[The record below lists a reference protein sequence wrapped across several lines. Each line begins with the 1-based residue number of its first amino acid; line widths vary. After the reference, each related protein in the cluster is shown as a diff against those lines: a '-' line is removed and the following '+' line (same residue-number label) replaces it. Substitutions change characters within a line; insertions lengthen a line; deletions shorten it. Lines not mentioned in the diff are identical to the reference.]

1 MQFGLS
7 ESQEFLKDSARKF
20 FAGEC
25 PSAEMRRL
33 METETAY
40 DADLWSKLTDQGYTG
55 IIFPEAYGGVGLGKV
70 ELMLLMEEAGRA
82 LLPGPFFSTVVLAGS
97 VLDAVASPAHKQ
109 KYLGP
114 ICRGEARATVAL
126 LESSATWNPRDVQ
139 LTASNGNL
147 SGEKYFVPD
156 PAVADFIIVVARN
169 GVFLVNSKSPGLKI
183 SPMTAMDLTRKLYVV
198 EFNNT
203 PAEEISPTTD
213 LERAFDIA
221 TAALSAELVGGMQR
235 TLDITVEY
243 AKTRK
248 QFGKPIG
255 TFQAVQHQCADMY
268 LETESSRSA
277 VYYAGWALEENSPDA
292 TVAVSIAKMYASDAC
307 RGVGNRGIQIH
318 GGMGFTWENDLH
330 LYYRRAKS
338 SETMFGDATFHRE
351 RIARQVIDSG
361 PNLAKTACHSQTRET
376 SIISDLIHLTKDNGI
391 AVITINNPPVNAL
404 SPGVP
409 EGIAAAVEQIDK
421 DDCVKA
427 AVLTGGGTTFVA
439 GADIKEFG
447 KITSGKSGGGLE
459 LPSLLLKIEDCRKP
473 VVMAIH
479 GSAFG

>member
-33 METETAY
+33 METDTAY
-40 DADLWSKLTDQGYTG
+40 DAALWSKLTDQGYTG

-109 KYLGP
+109 KYLPP
-114 ICRGEARATVAL
+114 ICRGEARATVAI
-126 LESSATWNPRDVQ
+126 LESNASWNPHDVQ
-139 LTASNGNL
+139 LTAANGKL
-147 SGEKYFVPD
+147 TGEKYFVSD
-156 PAVADFIIVVARN
+156 AAVADFIIAVARN
-169 GVFLVNSKSPGLKI
+169 GVFVVNAKAPGLKI
-183 SPMTAMDLTRKLYVV
+183 SAMTAMDLTRKLYVV
-198 EFNNT
+198 EFNDT
-203 PAEEISPTTD
+203 PAEEISATTD
-213 LERAFDIA
+213 LARAFDVA

-292 TVAVSIAKMYASDAC
+292 TVAVSIAKMYASDAA
-307 RGVGNRGIQIH
+307 RTVGNRGIQIH
-318 GGMGFTWENDLH
+318 GGMGFTWENDVH
-330 LYYRRAKS
+330 LYYRRAKG
-338 SETMFGDATFHRE
+338 SETAFGDATFHRE
-351 RIARQVIDSG
+351 RIASAIVDSG
-361 PNLAKTACHSQTRET
+361 IVSAK
-376 SIISDLIHLTKDNGI
+376 
-391 AVITINNPPVNAL
+391 
-404 SPGVP
+404 
-409 EGIAAAVEQIDK
+409 
-421 DDCVKA
+421 
-427 AVLTGGGTTFVA
+427 
-439 GADIKEFG
+439 
-447 KITSGKSGGGLE
+447 
-459 LPSLLLKIEDCRKP
+459 
-473 VVMAIH
+473 
-479 GSAFG
+479 SA